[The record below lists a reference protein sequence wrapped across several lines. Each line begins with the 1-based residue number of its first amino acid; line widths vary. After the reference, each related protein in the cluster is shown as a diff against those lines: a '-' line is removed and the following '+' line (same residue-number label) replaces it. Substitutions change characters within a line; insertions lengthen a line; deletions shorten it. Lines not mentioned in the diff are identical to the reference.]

1 MKKKPVV
8 WYVDDLPS
16 NLEKF
21 DKNHGQ
27 VFTVKTFSRPE
38 QVTAALS
45 ESRPDALLCDVF
57 FYDTV
62 SVAEEMERRV
72 QEKATEIRK
81 FGEEIG
87 ANRIANQAGVP
98 LIQSVAARF
107 GTRFPIYAYTS
118 KGPYLL
124 DELGYDR
131 IGDAGARW
139 LFKGKYG
146 SHTEHVIIQQD
157 IEEFRVKNSLSIR
170 LARFFWISLF
180 GSGILGGL
188 VVWLLTEELPK
199 LFL

>member
-1 MKKKPVV
+1 MRKKPVV

-21 DKNHGQ
+21 SKNHGR
-27 VFTVKTFSRPE
+27 TFSVRTFARPE
-38 QVTAALS
+38 EVTAALN

-62 SVAEEMERRV
+62 SIAEEMERLV

-81 FGEEIG
+81 FGEQIG

-98 LIQSVAARF
+98 LIQTVAARF
-107 GTRFPIYAYTS
+107 GKRFPIYAYTS

-124 DELGYDR
+124 DEIAYDH
-131 IGDAGARW
+131 IGDSGARW

-146 SHTEHVIIQQD
+146 WQTEQFIIQQD
-157 IEEFRVKNSLSIR
+157 IKEFRLRNSFSLR
-170 LARFFWISLF
+170 LARFFWLSLF
-180 GSGILGGL
+180 GSGIVGGL
-188 VVWLLTEELPK
+188 VVWLLRQ
-199 LFL
+199 